1 MSEEIK
7 SVELDSLDLAALLSS
22 RVCHDVINPVGAIL
36 NGLEVM
42 EDDKSPETQEF
53 AISLIRNS
61 ARLASG
67 KLQFCRIAF
76 GAAGSAGASI
86 DTGDAEKVSR
96 GFIDEEKVKLEWQA
110 PRILLAKNKV
120 KLLLNLVAIGAASLL
135 RGGTMV
141 VHLADDGTHTDM
153 SVTVKGPM
161 VRLQPHTEDLAAGKS
176 ATGTVDA
183 HGVQAYY
190 AGQLARA
197 TGMDLVISLSDE
209 GLVLKASPKASEAA

>member
-7 SVELDSLDLAALLSS
+7 SVELDALDLAALLSS

-96 GFIDEEKVKLEWQA
+96 GFIDEEKVKLAWNA

-135 RGGTMV
+135 RGGTMTV
-141 VHLADDGTHTDM
+141 TLADDGTRTDM
-153 SVTVKGPM
+153 SVMAQGPM

-176 ATGTVDA
+176 TTGTVDA

-197 TGMDLVISLSDE
+197 SAMALEITLNDE
-209 GLVLKASPKASEAA
+209 GLLLKASPQG